1 MSSQPVRIDTGILTH
16 LRRKRNETGEGLA
29 RLAQRYIVEGMR
41 MDEHPGICF
50 RDGPAGRR
58 PVVSGG
64 PDVWEIVSALR
75 GAPERGE
82 RRAAAVAARVGVPE
96 STVRVALRYY
106 AAYPEEID
114 AWIEANDAEA
124 DELERLLARERE
136 LLG

>member
-1 MSSQPVRIDTGILTH
+1 MSSQPVRIDAEILTR
-16 LRRKRNETGEGLA
+16 LRQKRNETGEGLA
-29 RLAQRYIVEGMR
+29 RLAQRYIMEGMR

-58 PVVSGG
+58 AVVAGG
-64 PDVWEIVSALR
+64 PDVWEVVSALR

-82 RRAAAVAARVGVPE
+82 RRAAAVATRVGVPE